1 MVQLIIDRFEE
12 QWAVVE
18 FGDKTF
24 NMPREIFPPYIK
36 EGDILNLTLNVEES
50 ETKKNLSQTQR
61 LLDELMED

>member
-1 MVQLIIDRFEE
+1 MTQLIIDRFEE

-24 NMPREIFPPYIK
+24 NMPREIFPPHIK
-36 EGDILNLTLNVEES
+36 EGDILNLTLTVEES